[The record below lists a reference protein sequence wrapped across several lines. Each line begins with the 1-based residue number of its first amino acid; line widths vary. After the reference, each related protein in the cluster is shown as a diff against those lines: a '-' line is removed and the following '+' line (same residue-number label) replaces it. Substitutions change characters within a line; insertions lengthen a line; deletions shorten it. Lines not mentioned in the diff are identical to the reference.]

1 MEFIWNTQK
10 DIFLR
15 QTRSIGFQDI
25 IYSLSWDGLLDD
37 IPHPNQTKYP
47 LQRIMIVKYWVYV
60 YQVPYVIGD
69 GYIFLKTIIPSRK
82 SLKNYL

>member
-1 MEFIWNTQK
+1 MEFIWHTQK

-25 IYSLSWDGLLDD
+25 IYSIASDGLLDD
-37 IPHPNQTKYP
+37 IAHPNQLKYP
-47 LQRIMIVKYWVYV
+47 LQRIMIVKHGAYV
-60 YQVPYVIGD
+60 YQIPYVIGE

-82 SLKNYL
+82 SLQTYL